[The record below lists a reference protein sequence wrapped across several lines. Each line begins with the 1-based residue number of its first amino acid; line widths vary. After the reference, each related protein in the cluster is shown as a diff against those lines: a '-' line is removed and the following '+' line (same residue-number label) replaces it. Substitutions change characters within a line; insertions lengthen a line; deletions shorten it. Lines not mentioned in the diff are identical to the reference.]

1 MLKVSDPLMILP
13 FFMKEGGIKHAF
25 ITFKFNKYLIFKKR
39 IKRRIEVKEAKQKN
53 KNEKI

>member
-1 MLKVSDPLMILP
+1 MILP

-39 IKRRIEVKEAKQKN
+39 IKRRIEVKEAKEKN